1 MENKTV
7 YAIADSA
14 SNFASLV
21 MKLNLALTKVY
32 DGNITEEEL
41 IEYCREE
48 IQNHVAD
55 AMFVFNGILT
65 DGINP

>member
-14 SNFASLV
+14 SNFANLA

-41 IEYCREE
+41 IEYCRKE
-48 IQNHVAD
+48 IQSHVAD
-55 AMFVFNGILT
+55 AMFIFNGILT